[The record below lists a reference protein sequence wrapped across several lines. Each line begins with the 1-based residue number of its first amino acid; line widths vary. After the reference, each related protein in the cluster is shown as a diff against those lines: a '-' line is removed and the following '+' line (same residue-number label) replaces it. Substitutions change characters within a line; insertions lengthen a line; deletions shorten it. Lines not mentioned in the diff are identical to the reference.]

1 MNEDL
6 FAELLE
12 SVREGGAILRG
23 EKAPSRKFE
32 IEAPGAKRIHER
44 TEATQGEGSSAHEYK
59 HIKR

>member
-1 MNEDL
+1 MNKGL

-32 IEAPGAKRIHER
+32 IEAPDAVLTDSPVFPLDDCRRGDVEIVDY
-44 TEATQGEGSSAHEYK
+44 Q
-59 HIKR
+59 